1 MSATESFR
9 KQHAE
14 LIELVKDVEI
24 HLKPETVAQ
33 AAGEIRQKL
42 SRLFGKL
49 SLHLAMEDNSLYP
62 RCKEH
67 ADGKVKDIAR
77 RFADEMNGVKPAVE
91 AFARE
96 WSETQIKAEPARF
109 AAEAKRLFGVLADRI
124 RRENTEFYALLD
136 QAERNP
142 RTAAA

>member
-9 KQHAE
+9 KQHVE
-14 LIELVKDVEI
+14 LIELVKSVEDQ
-24 HLKPETVAQ
+24 LKPEIVAQ

-62 RCKEH
+62 RCQKH
-67 ADGKVKDIAR
+67 ADANVQGVAK
-77 RFADEMNGVKPAVE
+77 RFAEEMTGVKPAVE

-109 AAEAKRLFGVLADRI
+109 SAEAKRLFGVLADRI

-142 RTAAA
+142 QTAAA